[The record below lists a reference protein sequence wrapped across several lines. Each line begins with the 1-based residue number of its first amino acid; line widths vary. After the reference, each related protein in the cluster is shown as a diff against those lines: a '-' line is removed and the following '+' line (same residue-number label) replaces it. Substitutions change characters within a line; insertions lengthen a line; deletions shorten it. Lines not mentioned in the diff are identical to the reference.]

1 MLPDEE
7 SCQSQPDDPVEG
19 VVSQVIEKQQQQQ
32 QQQQQRNRLIK
43 INVVSMS

>member
-7 SCQSQPDDPVEG
+7 SRQSQPDDPVEG

-32 QQQQQRNRLIK
+32 QQRNRLIK